1 MVSDLLHRNFRLAA
15 LGTTAGGVIVV
26 TGVLLLLNNLHI
38 VPVRELWTFWPL
50 IPVVLG
56 LAHVADSRTPSSLV
70 WGGLA
75 AAIGALVFLDN
86 LQLLT
91 IDFSSVWPMIVV
103 AFGITMFWKAQD
115 AR

>member
-1 MVSDLLHRNFRLAA
+1 MVFDRFAA
-15 LGTTAGGVIVV
+15 QATVAGGTIAV

-38 VPVRELWTFWPL
+38 VSVRELWTFWPL

-56 LAHVADSRTPSSLV
+56 LAHIADSHSPFSLV

-75 AAIGALVFLDN
+75 AAIGALLFLDN
-86 LQLLT
+86 INLVT
-91 IDFSSVWPMIVV
+91 VDFSYIWPMIVV

-115 AR
+115 ARRSS